1 MVQLTRRER
10 KEQYFKKF
18 SKILHNYDR
27 CFVVC
32 ADNVRSK
39 QMQQIRAALR
49 GSAEIVFGKNTQM
62 KKVINN
68 QLMRDSRLEKLLPLL
83 KENVGLVFTIRDLG
97 EVRKALESNRL
108 EAPAKAGTVAPCDVT
123 VPALNTGLGPE
134 KTSFFQA
141 LNIQTKITRGTIEIL
156 SDVPLIKKGQKVGQS
171 EAVLLKMLK
180 INPFDYGLQ
189 IRQVFDQGSVYG
201 PEVLDITPEQIIEK
215 FSRTATNLT
224 SLGLGLGYP
233 TFANIGYIVANGFR
247 DLLAISVATDYTF
260 KESEQIKEYLDNP
273 SKFASAVTDAPVAAA
288 EANAEDKG
296 AAPTETKAP
305 ESEKEESESE
315 GDMGFSLFD

>member
-1 MVQLTRRER
+1 MVQLSRRER

-39 QMQQIRAALR
+39 QMQQIRGALR

-68 QLMRDSRLEKLLPLL
+68 QLVRDSRLEKLLPLL
-83 KENVGLVFTIRDLG
+83 KENVGLVFTVRDLG
-97 EVRKALESNRL
+97 EVRRALESNRL

-123 VPALNTGLGPE
+123 IPALNTGLGPE

-156 SDVPLIKKGQKVGQS
+156 NDVPLIKKGQKVGQS

-201 PEVLDITPEQIIEK
+201 PEVLDITPEQILEK
-215 FSRTATNLT
+215 FNRAATNVT
-224 SLGLGLGYP
+224 AFGLGLGYP
-233 TFANIGYIVANGFR
+233 TFTNIGYIVANGFK

-260 KESEQIKEYLDNP
+260 KESEQIKEYLADP
-273 SKFASAVTDAPVAAA
+273 SKFASAIATAPVASE
-288 EANAEDKG
+288 EAKPTDKG
-296 AAPTETKAP
+296 AAPAETKAP
-305 ESEKEESESE
+305 EPEKEESESE